1 MPMAYLAGATSVP
14 TVVNSPHEPHHRAF
28 QQIPELFT
36 SAFRLP
42 NRPIGHVTLRMIR
55 RMQTRERVT
64 VTLPPDLLATAKAAA
79 HGNLS
84 AYVERAIR
92 AQALRE
98 AADAVSRWRGDAGGD
113 VEEISETFGEDIA

>member
-1 MPMAYLAGATSVP
+1 M
-14 TVVNSPHEPHHRAF
+14 
-28 QQIPELFT
+28 
-36 SAFRLP
+36 
-42 NRPIGHVTLRMIR
+42 TLSMIEC
-55 RMQTRERVT
+55 MQTRERVT

-98 AADAVSRWRGDAGGD
+98 AADAVSRWRGDTSGD
-113 VEEISETFGEDIA
+113 VEEITETFGEDIA